1 MKIKKFFYLFS
12 LACCFG
18 PSYLFMKISVEEL
31 PPFTIVFLRVFIAAC
46 LLFFL
51 IKVQKKSLWRY
62 RKHLKHFF
70 VMGAIGCVIPF
81 ALITYS
87 ERSISSGLA
96 GLINGS
102 VPLFAAILSHFYLP
116 NDALNMQKS
125 CGILIGL
132 VGLTFVFLPGSSQ
145 DFCQIGS
152 ALMVVLSSLFYAS
165 AMVYAKKKLQN
176 LPPLI
181 APTWQLI
188 MAALI
193 ALPLC
198 LFVEKPYHLPLPSLK
213 AWGSVIAL
221 ATIGSAL
228 AFVLYYRIIEIA
240 SASYLSF
247 CTLLFPLIAVLI
259 GAIFLGERLSW
270 NVYVGGGAILSGLL
284 VGTELLVWKKAT

>member
-1 MKIKKFFYLFS
+1 MKI
-12 LACCFG
+12 G
-18 PSYLFMKISVEEL
+18 VEEL
-31 PPFTIVFLRVFIAAC
+31 PPFTIVFLRVFIAAF
-46 LLFFL
+46 LLSL
-51 IKVQKKSLWRY
+51 LVKMQKNSLWRY

-70 VMGAIGCVIPF
+70 VMGGIACVIPF
-81 ALITYS
+81 SLITYS
-87 ERSISSGLA
+87 EKYISSGLA

-102 VPLFAAILSHFYLP
+102 VPLFATIFSHFYLP

-132 VGLTFVFLPGSSQ
+132 AGLTFVFLPGSHQ
-145 DFCQIGS
+145 DFYQIGS
-152 ALMVVLSSLFYAS
+152 TLMVVLSSLFYAS
-165 AMVYAKKKLQN
+165 GMVYAKKNLQG

-188 MAALI
+188 MAALL

-198 LFVEKPYHLPLPSLK
+198 LFVEKPYHLPFPSLK
-213 AWGSVIAL
+213 ALGSVMAL

-228 AFVLYYRIIEIA
+228 AFILYYRIIEIA
-240 SASYLSF
+240 NASYLSF
-247 CTLLFPLIAVLI
+247 CTFLFPLIAVLI
-259 GAIFLGERLSW
+259 GALFLGERLSW